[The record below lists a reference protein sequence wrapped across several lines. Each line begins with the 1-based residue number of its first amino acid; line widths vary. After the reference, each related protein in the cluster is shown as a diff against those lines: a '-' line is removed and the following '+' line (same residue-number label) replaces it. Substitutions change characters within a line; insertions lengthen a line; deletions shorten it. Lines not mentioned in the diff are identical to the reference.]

1 MRNSLQLDM
10 NNIIK
15 LLFVTRFNCQNV
27 HWNYS
32 GENFIQIHGYMDE
45 NLKVLNKYLD
55 LIIEDFKQNEL
66 NVNHPLVYIQEYIND
81 ITDEDINHSFNISD
95 SDKMIAEY
103 YNNVD
108 ELIDL
113 IMLNSYDLN
122 VTLDNILE
130 EFMSELGKIRW
141 FLRATFNDL
150 ITI

>member
-32 GENFIQIHGYMDE
+32 GENFIQIHEYMDE

-81 ITDEDINHSFNISD
+81 ITDEDINHSFNVSD

-130 EFMSELGKIRW
+130 EFMAELGKIRW